1 LKYWN
6 LVKSISDLAGI
17 GPRLAMPHI
26 SNAIW
31 KYFDAD
37 FDREFSADDCTLI
50 AIHVMIRTDLEFAS
64 RMIEPIEKCLTANR

>member
-1 LKYWN
+1 
-6 LVKSISDLAGI
+6 
-17 GPRLAMPHI
+17 MPHI

-37 FDREFSADDCTLI
+37 FDRVFSVEDCTLI

-64 RMIEPIEKCLTANR
+64 RMI